1 MLADTRGILSQ
12 LDAEISG
19 LSHPPAELRTRR
31 NSYTPLCQL
40 APEILVRILL
50 FAQIGAD
57 GAHIVRAPWIN
68 FDPAWTRCM
77 LVCRHVREVAVGT
90 PILWKF
96 LFLAKEREQTALGWW
111 ILCVSRARNYPLEF
125 VLDYN
130 KDRSV
135 GLREAFLRA
144 HWHRARKMD
153 LDHRSPLQEGIFVL
167 PEDEFP
173 QIEYLH
179 VRTFRIDLTA
189 QFLGGVS
196 TTLTRLELDTVGTVI
211 KGAPRLPAL
220 RTLKFATSDP
230 GRSRKDPRHF
240 AILLLGAPALEAL
253 SIQVTHSLPLEFA
266 SEDALRTAPAFSL
279 PNLHTL
285 QLIGPRHGLS
295 GLLRMLPRPR
305 SALSITETWWHG
317 TGDLGLFAYLQEFW
331 RATARQEQLPPAR
344 IGCDAHTRAEQD
356 TSIHF
361 ELGAPFIFDTDAF
374 EPRIFFRSRCVPGV
388 ENFIPMDRV
397 NAIHLMAAYQ
407 QFDFQSLV
415 SIRHQIREV
424 ILKEYSFDE
433 TTETISRLKL
443 WLWPTTQP
451 GHQLE
456 VLRFIQLPTSGFQTT
471 WLLTLDQMQEAGMV
485 KTVLHEVALED

>member
-1 MLADTRGILSQ
+1 MLADARAILSQ

-40 APEILVRILL
+40 APEILGRILL
-50 FAQIGAD
+50 FAQIGAN
-57 GAHIVRAPWIN
+57 GTHIVRTPWID

-96 LFLAKEREQTALGWW
+96 LFLAKEQERTALGWW
-111 ILCVSRARNYPLEF
+111 ILCVSRAKNYPLEF
-125 VLDYN
+125 VVDLN

-135 GLREAFLRA
+135 GPREAFLRA

-153 LDHRSPLQEGIFVL
+153 LDHRSPLQEGIVVL
-167 PEDEFP
+167 PEEQFP
-173 QIEYLH
+173 QLEYLR
-179 VRTFRIDLTA
+179 VLTFHTDVTA

-196 TTLTRLELDTVGTVI
+196 TTLTRLELNTISSVI
-211 KGAPRLPAL
+211 QGAPRLPAL
-220 RTLKFATSDP
+220 RTLKFVTNDTGGSH
-230 GRSRKDPRHF
+230 KDPRHF
-240 AILLLGAPALEAL
+240 DMLLLGTPALEAL
-253 SIQVTHSLPLEFA
+253 SIHIMGSLSLDFA
-266 SEDALRTAPAFSL
+266 TEDALRAAPTFSL

-317 TGDLGLFAYLQEFW
+317 TEDLGLFAYLQEFW
-331 RATARQEQLPPAR
+331 RETARQEQLPPPR

-356 TSIHF
+356 TSMHF
-361 ELGAPFIFDTDAF
+361 ELGAPFTFDTDAF

-397 NAIHLMAAYQ
+397 DAIHLMAAYQ
-407 QFDFQSLV
+407 QFEFQSLV

-471 WLLTLDQMQEAGMV
+471 WRLTLNQMQEAGMV